1 MAGIYLHIP
10 FCKKACYYCDFH
22 FSTYQVLQKHIIK
35 SIISELMLRKDYL
48 GENIIETI
56 YFGGGTPSILE
67 VSDLRLILKIIYDNY
82 NISKDPEITLEAN
95 PDDLCLDKAIELRQS
110 GFNRLSIG
118 IQSFHEEIL
127 QYLNRSHS
135 ATQAYEAIENVT
147 KAGFNNFS
155 TDLIFAISDNHLS
168 ITKDDINTL
177 LRYKVPHIST
187 YSLTIEPN
195 TVFGNWLH
203 KDKIGEVPADNSAE
217 EFEFIIEKLSGKGY
231 EHYEVSNFALPG
243 FLSQHNSNYW
253 RQIPYLGVGPSAHS
267 YNGISRQ
274 FNINNNSL
282 YIRSIEKGEIPL
294 KTDYLTDTD
303 RINEEIMVG
312 LRTKWGCD
320 FNRLKKMYKIDLF
333 KIHKKYVEKLI
344 EHDLATFFNG
354 KLQLS
359 KNGML
364 IADKI
369 SADFFIINKKH

>member
-1 MAGIYLHIP
+1 
-10 FCKKACYYCDFH
+10 
-22 FSTYQVLQKHIIK
+22 
-35 SIISELMLRKDYL
+35 MLRKDYL